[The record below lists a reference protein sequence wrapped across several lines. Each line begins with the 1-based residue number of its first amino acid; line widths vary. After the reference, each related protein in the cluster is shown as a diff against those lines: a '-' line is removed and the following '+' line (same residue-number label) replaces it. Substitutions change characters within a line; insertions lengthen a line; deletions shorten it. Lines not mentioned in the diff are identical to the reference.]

1 MLVTVAI
8 PCYKSAKTLPHVV
21 ADIQNQF
28 SLHKEYEYQLV
39 LVNDGSPDQNATFQ
53 TIETLCREDPR
64 IVGVELSK
72 NFGQAAAKM
81 AALRYVQ
88 GDVLVYMDDDGQH
101 DARGIFPL
109 VQAVEAGADM
119 AIAEFHGK
127 KHTLFKRFT
136 SWLNT
141 EMLCLTLQKPK
152 NIHTSSFAAYSK
164 FLIERLK
171 EYDTPFV
178 SMFGYVLQHTRKIV
192 NVQLEHHERL
202 EGQSGYTLKKL
213 LKLWSDGI
221 FSFSTVPLRMIEVFG
236 VASCAVSL
244 VMWICAIVI
253 AVMGKAA
260 AVWAVLGAM
269 FFLGGCIFFAHSI
282 LGAYIGRMF
291 LIQCEQPQYAVRTVL
306 NYEREGAQA

>member
-39 LVNDGSPDQNATFQ
+39 LVNDGSPDQDATFQ

-202 EGQSGYTLKKL
+202 EGQSGLYA
-213 LKLWSDGI
+213 
-221 FSFSTVPLRMIEVFG
+221 E
-236 VASCAVSL
+236 
-244 VMWICAIVI
+244 
-253 AVMGKAA
+253 KAFE
-260 AVWAVLGAM
+260 AM
-269 FFLGGCIFFAHSI
+269 
-282 LGAYIGRMF
+282 
-291 LIQCEQPQYAVRTVL
+291 E
-306 NYEREGAQA
+306 

>member
-21 ADIQNQF
+21 ADIQKQF
-28 SLHKEYEYQLV
+28 SLHKGYEYQLV
-39 LVNDGSPDQNATFQ
+39 LVNDGSPDQNATFRA
-53 TIETLCREDPR
+53 IETLCKEDPR

-72 NFGQAAAKM
+72 NYGQAAAKM
-81 AALRYVQ
+81 AALPYVQ
-88 GDVLVYMDDDGQH
+88 GEILVYMDDDGQH
-101 DARGIFPL
+101 DAQGIFPL
-109 VQAVEAGADM
+109 VHAVEDGADM

-152 NIHTSSFAAYSK
+152 DIHTSSFAAYSS
-164 FLIERLK
+164 FLIARLK
-171 EYDTPFV
+171 EYHTPFV

-192 NVQLEHHERL
+192 NVPMEHHERL

-213 LKLWSDGI
+213 FKLWSDGI
-221 FSFSTVPLRMIEVFG
+221 FSFSTVPMQLIKLFG
-236 VASCAVSL
+236 GASCVLAMI
-244 VMWICAIVI
+244 MWICAIVM
-253 AVMGKAA
+253 AVLGKPA
-260 AVWAVLGAM
+260 AVWAVLG
-269 FFLGGCIFFAHSI
+269 FISFLGGLVFFALAI

-291 LIQCEQPQYAVRTVL
+291 LIQCEQPQYAVRQVM
-306 NYEREGAQA
+306 NYEEEGARL

>member
-1 MLVTVAI
+1 
-8 PCYKSAKTLPHVV
+8 
-21 ADIQNQF
+21 
-28 SLHKEYEYQLV
+28 
-39 LVNDGSPDQNATFQ
+39 
-53 TIETLCREDPR
+53 
-64 IVGVELSK
+64 
-72 NFGQAAAKM
+72 
-81 AALRYVQ
+81 
-88 GDVLVYMDDDGQH
+88 
-101 DARGIFPL
+101 
-109 VQAVEAGADM
+109 
-119 AIAEFHGK
+119 
-127 KHTLFKRFT
+127 
-136 SWLNT
+136 
-141 EMLCLTLQKPK
+141 
-152 NIHTSSFAAYSK
+152 
-164 FLIERLK
+164 
-171 EYDTPFV
+171 
-178 SMFGYVLQHTRKIV
+178 MFGYVLQHTRKIV

-244 VMWICAIVI
+244 VMWICAIVM

-269 FFLGGCIFFAHSI
+269 FFLGGCIFFALSI